1 MREGGAVKFGVGG
14 TNASLLRGNSWGT
27 LDPNSSEVGVTA
39 TVAMVMQVGGTVL
52 ASRGVGSVFCLSNI
66 TLVGKHR
73 TAPVQAG
80 AAGGCLLGVVGA
92 GYRRVGREGAGVTW
106 SFYGGFA
113 GFVFLD
119 LAV

>member
-1 MREGGAVKFGVGG
+1 M
-14 TNASLLRGNSWGT
+14 
-27 LDPNSSEVGVTA
+27 
-39 TVAMVMQVGGTVL
+39 
-52 ASRGVGSVFCLSNI
+52 
-66 TLVGKHR
+66 
-73 TAPVQAG
+73 QAG